1 MRSGGGLRSRGWSGR
16 VGDGFEVIDLGGGD
30 IDEAGLI
37 SVEVETGDGADDLAA
52 LVKDGESVAGKW
64 RTPRVERRRRAGACD
79 QQVSGLKKARLC
91 RVAPGENYA
100 CSAGFFFS
108 GRRREGRDL
117 TRNFRQANTDHRC
130 GVKW

>member
-52 LVKDGESVAGKW
+52 LVKDGESVAEDGGVGGEAGESDEKCGAEGELEQVFHVRVRL
-64 RTPRVERRRRAGACD
+64 RTSGA
-79 QQVSGLKKARLC
+79 KARYFL
-91 RVAPGENYA
+91 VP
-100 CSAGFFFS
+100 
-108 GRRREGRDL
+108 
-117 TRNFRQANTDHRC
+117 
-130 GVKW
+130 